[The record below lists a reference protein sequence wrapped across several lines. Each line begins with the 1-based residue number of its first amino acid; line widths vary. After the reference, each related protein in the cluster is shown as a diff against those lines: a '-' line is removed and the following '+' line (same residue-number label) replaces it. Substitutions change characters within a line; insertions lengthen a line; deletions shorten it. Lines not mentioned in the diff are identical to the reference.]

1 MIDFLKECNI
11 NNETIEEIKK
21 TQSPSFLFD
30 LNCNEEECVKIIN
43 YLKEIG
49 INNID
54 ELLLYEPEI
63 FFKIKKNVEKAFS
76 MCDIEELVELINED
90 ASNIEELYYYL

>member
-1 MIDFLKECNI
+1 MIDFLKDYNI
-11 NNETIEEIKK
+11 AETTIEQLKK

-43 YLKEIG
+43 YLREIG

-54 ELLLYEPEI
+54 ELLLYESEI
-63 FFKIKKNVEKAFS
+63 FFKTKKNVEIAFLN
-76 MCDIEELVELINED
+76 CDKEELVELINED
-90 ASNIEELYYYL
+90 DSNIEELYDYL

>member
-1 MIDFLKECNI
+1 MIDFLKNYGI
-11 NNETIEEIKK
+11 SDKTIEELKR

-43 YLKEIG
+43 YLREIG

-54 ELLLYEPEI
+54 ELLLYESEI
-63 FFKIKKNVEKAFS
+63 FFKTKKNVEIAFLN
-76 MCDIEELVELINED
+76 CDKEELVELINED
-90 ASNIEELYYYL
+90 ASNIEELYDYL